1 MKSAR
6 LGALVFSVTRSPAA
20 AARAQKRL
28 LVFDGRFAMT
38 LPPPDESSSDLF
50 EGHHRGLREII
61 EALTAAAGACDHAP
75 QSERCRA
82 ALGESLDRLK
92 HFSSLHFAEEEK
104 FMDDIS
110 YPERKAHQAQHVTFM
125 AQLGALESDLMV
137 GQDAQPWSAN
147 ARQLCQWWENHA
159 RDYDRLLAD
168 FLCRGGI

>member
-1 MKSAR
+1 
-6 LGALVFSVTRSPAA
+6 
-20 AARAQKRL
+20 
-28 LVFDGRFAMT
+28 
-38 LPPPDESSSDLF
+38 
-50 EGHHRGLREII
+50 
-61 EALTAAAGACDHAP
+61 
-75 QSERCRA
+75 
-82 ALGESLDRLK
+82 
-92 HFSSLHFAEEEK
+92 LHFAEEEK